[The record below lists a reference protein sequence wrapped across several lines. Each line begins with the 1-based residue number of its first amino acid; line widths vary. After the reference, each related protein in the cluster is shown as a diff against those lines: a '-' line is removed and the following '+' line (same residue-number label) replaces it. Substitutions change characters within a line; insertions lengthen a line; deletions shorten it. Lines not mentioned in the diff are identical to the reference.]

1 MEETMRYIGV
11 DLHKDNFV
19 VCYMGK
25 GTEEKRFE
33 KYKLLE
39 IGKFIKT
46 LNKEDIL
53 AVESTTNVKYFRKKV
68 KDYVSRVIVVNPRKF
83 KIISES
89 TKKTDKNDA
98 ELLAYYASKEMLPE
112 VRIKDDAYVEIE
124 SLTNT
129 RNKLVELR
137 SSLKNKIHNLLLSQ
151 GILTKKEQFSS
162 DKSLEKV
169 LEYEELSE
177 TVRFELKI
185 IVNQILSLNE
195 SIKEIDKKLEEL
207 GKSLSGFTNITS
219 IKGIGTK
226 TGITLLAVIGN
237 INDFENEKKLFSYF
251 GLVPTIHHS
260 NNKKI
265 NGHITKRGSKLG
277 RKVLIQSTLI
287 AIKYSPYLRDFYTR
301 LRMKKGNGK
310 AIIATSR
317 KLLKIIYLTL
327 KYNLV
332 FEDFS
337 NFVIK
342 AA

>member
-1 MEETMRYIGV
+1 
-11 DLHKDNFV
+11 
-19 VCYMGK
+19 
-25 GTEEKRFE
+25 
-33 KYKLLE
+33 
-39 IGKFIKT
+39 
-46 LNKEDIL
+46 
-53 AVESTTNVKYFRKKV
+53 
-68 KDYVSRVIVVNPRKF
+68 
-83 KIISES
+83 
-89 TKKTDKNDA
+89 
-98 ELLAYYASKEMLPE
+98 MLPE

-251 GLVPTIHHS
+251 GLVL
-260 NNKKI
+260 K
-265 NGHITKRGSKLG
+265 GFLYDSK
-277 RKVLIQSTLI
+277 
-287 AIKYSPYLRDFYTR
+287 
-301 LRMKKGNGK
+301 
-310 AIIATSR
+310 
-317 KLLKIIYLTL
+317 
-327 KYNLV
+327 
-332 FEDFS
+332 
-337 NFVIK
+337 
-342 AA
+342 

>member
-1 MEETMRYIGV
+1 M
-11 DLHKDNFV
+11 
-19 VCYMGK
+19 
-25 GTEEKRFE
+25 
-33 KYKLLE
+33 
-39 IGKFIKT
+39 
-46 LNKEDIL
+46 
-53 AVESTTNVKYFRKKV
+53 
-68 KDYVSRVIVVNPRKF
+68 
-83 KIISES
+83 KIEQLG

>member
-1 MEETMRYIGV
+1 MRYIGV

-19 VCYMGK
+19 VCYMEK
-25 GTEEKRFE
+25 GTEKTRFD
-33 KYKLLE
+33 KYKLSE

-46 LNKEDIL
+46 LDKEDVL

-68 KDYVSRVIVVNPRKF
+68 KEYVSRVIVVNPRKF
-83 KIISES
+83 KVISES

-98 ELLAYYASKEMLPE
+98 ELLAYYASKELLPE
-112 VRIKDDAYVEIE
+112 VRIKDDSYVEIE

-151 GILTKKEQFSS
+151 GILTKREEFSS
-162 DKSLEKV
+162 DKSLKKV
-169 LEYEELSE
+169 LEYKELSD
-177 TVRFELKI
+177 TVRFELGI
-185 IVNQILSLNE
+185 IVNEILHLNE
-195 SIKEIDKKLEEL
+195 AIKEIDKKLEEV
-207 GKSLSGFTNITS
+207 GKSLPGFTNITS
-219 IKGIGTK
+219 IKGIGVK

-237 INDFENEKKLFSYF
+237 IEDFENEKKLSSYF

-260 NNKKI
+260 NNTRI

-287 AIKYSPYLRDFYTR
+287 AIKYSPFLRDFY
-301 LRMKKGNGK
+301 LRIRAKRGNGK
-310 AIIATSR
+310 AIIATSK

-327 KYNLV
+327 KYKWV
-332 FEDFS
+332 FKDFP
-337 NFVIK
+337 NFVK
-342 AA
+342 QAV